1 MIFIGCFMQLKIF
14 NNYYDVVILKKK
26 TTKNTYIRVKDDLK
40 IYITCNYYT
49 KDSYIKKLIEDNQE
63 KIVKMLNAKIK
74 KQEKAKKFSYLGK
87 TYDIVYLNSKDIF
100 FGDEKI
106 FVARNF
112 NLDKWLLKEAER
124 IFQEELDKMYQIF
137 PKKIPYPHLT
147 IRRMTTRWGVCNIKL
162 KRVTLNLELIKKD
175 VKYLDYVIVHELA
188 HFIHPNHSRDFWNLV
203 GVLVPDYKVLRK
215 EMRENE

>member
-1 MIFIGCFMQLKIF
+1 MQLKIF

-49 KDSYIKKLIEDNQE
+49 KDSYIKKLIEENQE
-63 KIVKMLNAKIK
+63 KIAKMLNIKIK
-74 KQEKAKKFSYLGK
+74 KQEKANKFSYLGK

-112 NLDKWLLKEAER
+112 NLDKWL
-124 IFQEELDKMYQIF
+124 
-137 PKKIPYPHLT
+137 
-147 IRRMTTRWGVCNIKL
+147 
-162 KRVTLNLELIKKD
+162 
-175 VKYLDYVIVHELA
+175 
-188 HFIHPNHSRDFWNLV
+188 
-203 GVLVPDYKVLRK
+203 
-215 EMRENE
+215 